1 MKMIKSFLLTAVLA
15 TSTIAAA
22 APLAA
27 PVATD
32 ASRTEGIQIVVKSRT
47 GSDAQMTI
55 AYTIDGR
62 AFRLTAVHGAT
73 STLEVTEGG
82 RSMMKVVIRPDGS
95 GQLTNHRGRT
105 FTLSQLKADP
115 SLEQEFDLYVFAVL
129 DPEVNAFLANT
140 SQVICLHPVGFVAC
154 AVAGYVAKC
163 CKWHAGSGGWGIEC
177 EC

>member
-22 APLAA
+22 SPT
-27 PVATD
+27 PVASD
-32 ASRTEGIQIVVKSRT
+32 ATRVDGIQIAVKSRSGT
-47 GSDAQMTI
+47 DTQMTI

-62 AFRLTAVHGAT
+62 AFRLTAIHGPT

-154 AVAGYVAKC
+154 AVAGYIAKC
-163 CKWHAGSGGWGIEC
+163 CKWHAGSGGWNIEC